1 MRRRP
6 SFSVIGP
13 PSPVPQFVHFPQA
26 PGARSA
32 RLATRIRARRGRAVR
47 TCGPGRR
54 RGKVDG
60 GGFNSRSDSPDNGSG
75 HRVGRPRQD
84 RAMESERERGTAA
97 AVWIDGRSSAEG
109 LLSAARP
116 TESHLS
122 HLIPL
127 NPAESRPR
135 NGFHAIPPP
144 PVPLP
149 TGSFPSTAGAS
160 SARLPTRH
168 SARGA
173 VAPSGP
179 DGPGRRR
186 GDADCTRPCFLAP
199 AEVRRGDRAA
209 NARRSFFASGGRRGD
224 ADGRSLLSLSAPG
237 GGEGRGEVGALAS
250 VLRSG
255 EDAPCPAAEAR

>member
-1 MRRRP
+1 MESDKGRSASVGGRISERFCGERRLP
-6 SFSVIGP
+6 AIGP
-13 PSPVPQFVHFPQA
+13 A
-26 PGARSA
+26 
-32 RLATRIRARRGRAVR
+32 
-47 TCGPGRR
+47 
-54 RGKVDG
+54 
-60 GGFNSRSDSPDNGSG
+60 SG
-75 HRVGRPRQD
+75 
-84 RAMESERERGTAA
+84 A
-97 AVWIDGRSSAEG
+97 AVAPCAW
-109 LLSAARP
+109 AARP
-116 TESHLS
+116 TESRLSRLS

-186 GDADCTRPCFLAP
+186 GDADCTRPCFLAL

-250 VLRSG
+250 VLRGG
-255 EDAPCPAAEAR
+255 EDAPCPVARVP

>member
-1 MRRRP
+1 M
-6 SFSVIGP
+6 S
-13 PSPVPQFVHFPQA
+13 
-26 PGARSA
+26 
-32 RLATRIRARRGRAVR
+32 
-47 TCGPGRR
+47 
-54 RGKVDG
+54 
-60 GGFNSRSDSPDNGSG
+60 
-75 HRVGRPRQD
+75 
-84 RAMESERERGTAA
+84 
-97 AVWIDGRSSAEG
+97 GRSSVEP
-109 LLSAARP
+109 LLPAIGPASGAAVAPCAWAARP

-127 NPAESRPR
+127 NPAESRLDIS
-135 NGFHAIPPP
+135 FDATPPP

-149 TGSFPSTAGAS
+149 TGSFPSTAGARVLVPRAFPRD
-160 SARLPTRH
+160 ARLPTRH

-209 NARRSFFASGGRRGD
+209 NARHSFFASGGRRGD

-237 GGEGRGEVGALAS
+237 GGEGRGEVGALAP
-250 VLRSG
+250 VLRGG

>member
-1 MRRRP
+1 MVRCT
-6 SFSVIGP
+6 G
-13 PSPVPQFVHFPQA
+13 
-26 PGARSA
+26 SA
-32 RLATRIRARRGRAVR
+32 SASE
-47 TCGPGRR
+47 
-54 RGKVDG
+54 
-60 GGFNSRSDSPDNGSG
+60 SRHG
-75 HRVGRPRQD
+75 
-84 RAMESERERGTAA
+84 EREREQGTAWMSERLSCGDGGYPQSAASGA
-97 AVWIDGRSSAEG
+97 AVAPCAW
-109 LLSAARP
+109 AARP

-149 TGSFPSTAGAS
+149 TGSFPSTAGARVYR
-160 SARLPTRH
+160 ARSRATLACLRAA
-168 SARGA
+168 ARSRA
-173 VAPSGP
+173 LRAASQP
-179 DGPGRRR
+179 RR
-186 GDADCTRPCFLAP
+186 
-199 AEVRRGDRAA
+199 AEVGDRAA

>member
-1 MRRRP
+1 MESDKGRSASVGGRISERFCGERRLP
-6 SFSVIGP
+6 AIGP
-13 PSPVPQFVHFPQA
+13 A
-26 PGARSA
+26 
-32 RLATRIRARRGRAVR
+32 
-47 TCGPGRR
+47 
-54 RGKVDG
+54 
-60 GGFNSRSDSPDNGSG
+60 SG
-75 HRVGRPRQD
+75 
-84 RAMESERERGTAA
+84 A
-97 AVWIDGRSSAEG
+97 AVAPCAW
-109 LLSAARP
+109 AARP

-135 NGFHAIPPP
+135 NGFDAIPPP

-199 AEVRRGDRAA
+199 AEVRMGDRAA

-237 GGEGRGEVGALAS
+237 GGEGRGEVGALAC

-255 EDAPCPAAEAR
+255 KDAPCPAAEAR

>member
-1 MRRRP
+1 MESDKGRSASVGGRISERLCGERRLP
-6 SFSVIGP
+6 AIGP
-13 PSPVPQFVHFPQA
+13 A
-26 PGARSA
+26 
-32 RLATRIRARRGRAVR
+32 
-47 TCGPGRR
+47 
-54 RGKVDG
+54 
-60 GGFNSRSDSPDNGSG
+60 SG
-75 HRVGRPRQD
+75 
-84 RAMESERERGTAA
+84 A
-97 AVWIDGRSSAEG
+97 AVAPCAW
-109 LLSAARP
+109 AARP

-127 NPAESRPR
+127 NPAESQPR
-135 NGFHAIPPP
+135 NGFHAIPAP

-149 TGSFPSTAGAS
+149 TGSFPSTAGARVLTPRAYPRD
-160 SARLPTRH
+160 ARLPTRH

-186 GDADCTRPCFLAP
+186 GDADCTRTCFLAP
-199 AEVRRGDRAA
+199 AEVRMGDRPA

-224 ADGRSLLSLSAPG
+224 ANGRSLLSLSAPG
-237 GGEGRGEVGALAS
+237 GGEGRGEEGTLAS